1 MRIAIAGASGFLGR
15 ALIEA
20 LVSRHD
26 DVIGLSRQRL
36 DLPGVEGHAVDVADE
51 RTLRKVLTG
60 CESGF
65 YLVHSLGDRN
75 FRAHDRRLAEG
86 FGRAAAAAGVQRIV
100 YLGGLGQDPKSEH
113 LASRQEVGTA
123 LGAGGVPVVEL
134 RAAVVLGA
142 GSISFEMLRYLTE
155 RLPFM
160 ICPRWVH
167 TRIQPIAVADIIKYL
182 ISALNV
188 DPGVY
193 EVGGSE
199 VTTYREMIAA
209 YATVRGLHRR
219 PILDVPYL
227 TPRLSSYWL
236 DLVTPVDRRV
246 SHTLVE
252 SLVADVV
259 VGDRSRTEEAFGI
272 EPIGLL
278 DALSAA
284 LDDQART
291 LDTEVLDRE
300 HGLRDGVYT
309 MSVAVLTPPGTSAS
323 AEADFDGIGGSYDWY
338 GLPTLWRVRAALG
351 RLVGERLRV
360 PSDPRSFSE
369 RRSTGGSS
377 HAETPA
383 RWYYAAKSGS
393 PGRDGSPIGN
403 TTTSSSRSARS
414 VRKGCPASS
423 IGSSCDQSIV
433 SSSGRWRVIG
443 QRWRGA
449 LDVPYPTSRMPSE
462 WPTPWR
468 RREILPD
475 RCVAFW
481 AKASP
486 IFARSSEPHPTDLSL
501 HLTEDPSLGS
511 SGTATVT
518 SAMSSW
524 GCPD

>member
-1 MRIAIAGASGFLGR
+1 LVHGGVVRIAIAGASGFLGR
-15 ALIEA
+15 ALAEA
-20 LVSRHD
+20 LVIRHD

-51 RTLRKVLTG
+51 GTLRKVLTG

-65 YLVHSLGDRN
+65 YLVHSLGARN

-182 ISALNV
+182 VSALNV

-199 VTTYREMIAA
+199 VTTSREMIAA

-284 LDDQART
+284 LDQQARA

-323 AEADFDGIGGSYDWY
+323 AEADFDRIGGSYDWY
-338 GLPTLWRVRAALG
+338 GLATLWRVRAALG

-360 PSDPRSFSE
+360 RVPPAIVLGAPVDWWVIARRDPGTLVLRSEKWFPGE
-369 RRSTGGSS
+369 GWLAYRQYDHELVQVGAFRSKGVPGFLYWKLLRPIHRLVFRSM
-377 HAETPA
+377 A
-383 RWYYAAKSGS
+383 RHRATLA
-393 PGRDGSPIGN
+393 
-403 TTTSSSRSARS
+403 RSAR
-414 VRKGCPASS
+414 RP
-423 IGSSCDQSIV
+423 V
-433 SSSGRWRVIG
+433 S
-443 QRWRGA
+443 
-449 LDVPYPTSRMPSE
+449 D
-462 WPTPWR
+462 
-468 RREILPD
+468 
-475 RCVAFW
+475 
-481 AKASP
+481 
-486 IFARSSEPHPTDLSL
+486 
-501 HLTEDPSLGS
+501 
-511 SGTATVT
+511 
-518 SAMSSW
+518 
-524 GCPD
+524 

>member
-15 ALIEA
+15 ALVEA

-36 DLPGVEGHAVDVADE
+36 NLPGVEGHAVDVADE
-51 RTLRKVLTG
+51 GTLRKVLTG

-65 YLVHSLGDRN
+65 YLVHSLGARN

-100 YLGGLGQDPKSEH
+100 YLGGLGQDPASEH

-182 ISALNV
+182 VSALNV

-259 VGDRSRTEEAFGI
+259 VGDRSRTEEVFGI

-284 LDDQART
+284 LDDQARA
-291 LDTEVLDRE
+291 LDSDVLDRE
-300 HGLRDGVYT
+300 RGLRDGVYT
-309 MSVAVLTPPGTSAS
+309 MSVAVVTPPGTSAS
-323 AEADFDGIGGSYDWY
+323 AEADFDGIGGSYGWY
-338 GLPTLWRVRAALG
+338 GLPMLWRVRAALG
-351 RLVGERLRV
+351 RLVGEGLRV
-360 PSDPRSFSE
+360 RVPAAIVVGAPVDWWVIARRDPGTLILRSDKWFPGEGWLAYRQHDHKLVQVSAFRPKGVPGFLYWKLLRPIHRLVFRSM
-369 RRSTGGSS
+369 
-377 HAETPA
+377 A
-383 RWYYAAKSGS
+383 RHRATLA
-393 PGRDGSPIGN
+393 
-403 TTTSSSRSARS
+403 RSAR
-414 VRKGCPASS
+414 R
-423 IGSSCDQSIV
+423 
-433 SSSGRWRVIG
+433 
-443 QRWRGA
+443 
-449 LDVPYPTSRMPSE
+449 
-462 WPTPWR
+462 
-468 RREILPD
+468 
-475 RCVAFW
+475 
-481 AKASP
+481 P
-486 IFARSSEPHPTDLSL
+486 ISD
-501 HLTEDPSLGS
+501 
-511 SGTATVT
+511 
-518 SAMSSW
+518 
-524 GCPD
+524 

>member
-1 MRIAIAGASGFLGR
+1 MRIAIAGASGFVGR
-15 ALIEA
+15 ALVAA
-20 LVSRHD
+20 LVRRHD
-26 DVIGLSRQRL
+26 DVIGLSRRRL
-36 DLPGVEGHAVDVADE
+36 DLPGVEGHEVDVADE
-51 RTLRKVLTG
+51 GSLRKVLTR
-60 CESGF
+60 CEAGF
-65 YLVHSLGDRN
+65 YLVHSLGAGD

-100 YLGGLGQDPKSEH
+100 YLGGLGQDPESEH

-123 LGAGGVPVVEL
+123 LGSGGVPVVEL

-155 RLPFM
+155 RLPLM
-160 ICPRWVH
+160 ICPRWVR
-167 TRIQPIAVADIIKYL
+167 TTIQPIALTDIIKYL
-182 ISALNV
+182 VGALNV

-193 EVGGSE
+193 EVGGSH

-209 YATVRGLHRR
+209 YATVRGLRRR

-252 SLVADVV
+252 SLVTDVV
-259 VGDRSRTEEAFGI
+259 VGDRSRTDEVFGI

-284 LDDQART
+284 LDDQARA

-300 HGLRDGVYT
+300 PGLRDGVYT
-309 MSVAVLTPPGTSAS
+309 MSVAVLTSSRHGGAAQRRISTGSAAVTAGMVCRSCGVS
-323 AEADFDGIGGSYDWY
+323 A
-338 GLPTLWRVRAALG
+338 
-351 RLVGERLRV
+351 
-360 PSDPRSFSE
+360 PRSVAWSGKDCASVSQPRSLSE

-383 RWYYAAKSGS
+383 RWYYAATSGS
-393 PGRDGSPIGN
+393 PGKDGSPIG
-403 TTTSSSRSARS
+403 TTTTNSSRSARFA
-414 VRKGCPASS
+414 RKGCPDSS
-423 IGSSCDQSIV
+423 TGSSCDQSIV

-449 LDVPYPTSRMPSE
+449 LDVRYPTSTHAPRPIDRQRIRAQPS
-462 WPTPWR
+462 R
-468 RREILPD
+468 RASRAAISPS
-475 RCVAFW
+475 CVAP
-481 AKASP
+481 ALRSPHASGADGADGW
-486 IFARSSEPHPTDLSL
+486 FRWV
-501 HLTEDPSLGS
+501 GRQ
-511 SGTATVT
+511 
-518 SAMSSW
+518 
-524 GCPD
+524 

>member
-272 EPIGLL
+272 EPTGLL

-338 GLPTLWRVRAALG
+338 GLATLWRVRAALG

-360 PSDPRSFSE
+360 PCP
-369 RRSTGGSS
+369 T
-377 HAETPA
+377 
-383 RWYYAAKSGS
+383 
-393 PGRDGSPIGN
+393 RDR
-403 TTTSSSRSARS
+403 SRSAGRL
-414 VRKGCPASS
+414 VGHRTPRPRHAGTTQRKVVPRGGMARLSAIRPRARPGRRVPLERGARLPLLEAPATNPSSRLPVDGASS
-423 IGSSCDQSIV
+423 GNAGEERSTSHIRLAACPVNGPRHGGAARYCQADA
-433 SSSGRWRVIG
+433 WPFG
-443 QRWRGA
+443 QRLRQ
-449 LDVPYPTSRMPSE
+449 S
-462 WPTPWR
+462 
-468 RREILPD
+468 LPID
-475 RCVAFW
+475 
-481 AKASP
+481 
-486 IFARSSEPHPTDLSL
+486 ARSSEPFP
-501 HLTEDPSLGS
+501 PRI
-511 SGTATVT
+511 
-518 SAMSSW
+518 SAFI
-524 GCPD
+524 